1 MQQVLGCSEKV
12 DLQGD
17 DAVDRAAANVSQ
29 YHNLVSSLLQDQGM
43 IQVEFCPKCC
53 RSHLDRGEDPG
64 NGAKREQENRDG

>member
-43 IQVEFCPKCC
+43 IQVEFCPK
-53 RSHLDRGEDPG
+53 
-64 NGAKREQENRDG
+64 